1 MKVLMVLDHEFP
13 PDVRVYNEATA
24 LISAGHEVHIACF
37 TQKGL
42 VDYEL
47 WEGIHIHRVP
57 ISSLMFKLSVAALTL
72 PFYFRFWYQFL
83 DALFRKYHFEA
94 IHIHDLPLSKVGVKL
109 SKKYYA
115 RLTID
120 LHENW
125 PAFLRVSTHTNTFL
139 GKILSPNCL
148 WEQYER
154 KVLKQAH
161 AVIVVVDEAKERV
174 AGLGVERSKIFVVSN
189 TLNIDEFEVAAD
201 TPDPNFY
208 TLYYA
213 GGINFHRGLQTV
225 IEAVARAKDRV
236 PNLRFRIAGFGSYQS
251 SLEELAHQLGVGD
264 RVEFLGYL
272 PLKDVAR
279 NLWQAD
285 AALIPHLK
293 TDHTDSTIP
302 HKLFQ
307 YMYINKP
314 IIASNCAPI
323 QRIVEETG
331 SGVIFRSEDVQHLAD
346 IICKLAQGMLEI
358 NPAKH
363 WVEQKYNWSIDS
375 NVLKGCYA

>member
-1 MKVLMVLDHEFP
+1 MKILMVLDHEFP

-24 LISAGHEVHIACF
+24 LIAAGHEVHIACF
-37 TQKGL
+37 TQKDK
-42 VDYEL
+42 VPYEL
-47 WEGIHIHRVP
+47 WEGIHIHRIS

-72 PFYFRFWYQFL
+72 PFYFRFWYRFL
-83 DALFRKYHFEA
+83 DGLFRKHSFDA
-94 IHIHDLPLSKVGVKL
+94 MHIHDLPLSKVGVKL
-109 SKKYYA
+109 SKKYSTK
-115 RLTID
+115 LTID

-139 GKILSPNCL
+139 GKILSPNRL
-148 WEQYER
+148 WVRYEK

-161 AVIVVVDEAKERV
+161 AVVVVVDEAKERV
-174 AGLGVERSKIFVVSN
+174 AGLGVERDKIFVVSN
-189 TLNIDEFEVAAD
+189 TLNMGEFEVAAD
-201 TPDPNFY
+201 SPDSKFF

-225 IEAVARAKDRV
+225 VEAVAQAKDRV

-251 SLEELAHQLGVGD
+251 KLEELAHKLGVGD

-272 PLKDVAR
+272 PLKEVAQ

-323 QRIVEETG
+323 ERIVKETQ
-331 SGVIFRSEDVQHLAD
+331 SGVIFNSEDVADLAEK
-346 IICKLAQGMLEI
+346 IVALTQGKHQIKE
-358 NPAKH
+358 AKH
-363 WVEQKYNWSIDS
+363 WVEQKYNWNNDLQ
-375 NVLKGCYA
+375 VLHKVYS

>member
-1 MKVLMVLDHEFP
+1 MKILMVLDHEFP

-24 LISAGHEVHIACF
+24 LISAGHKVHIACF

-109 SKKYYA
+109 SKKYNA

-139 GKILSPNCL
+139 GKILSPNRL
-148 WEQYER
+148 WERYE
-154 KVLKQAH
+154 KEVLKQAH

-174 AGLGVERSKIFVVSN
+174 AGLGVEWDNIFLVSN
-189 TLNIDEFEVAAD
+189 TLNIDEFEVSAD

-225 IEAVARAKDRV
+225 IEAVARVKDRV

-251 SLEELAHQLGVGD
+251 NLEELADKLGVGD

-331 SGVIFRSEDVQHLAD
+331 SGVIFRSEDVNHLAEQ
-346 IICKLAQGMLEI
+346 IIGLVEGDYHIK
-358 NPAKH
+358 PAKH
-363 WVEQKYNWSIDS
+363 WVEQKYNWNYDLQLL
-375 NVLKGCYA
+375 LKCYA